1 MKSRMSRTNGA
12 DMITMADTATAI
24 ASRVRSTA
32 RV

>member
-1 MKSRMSRTNGA
+1 MNGA

-24 ASRVRSTA
+24 ASRVRCTA